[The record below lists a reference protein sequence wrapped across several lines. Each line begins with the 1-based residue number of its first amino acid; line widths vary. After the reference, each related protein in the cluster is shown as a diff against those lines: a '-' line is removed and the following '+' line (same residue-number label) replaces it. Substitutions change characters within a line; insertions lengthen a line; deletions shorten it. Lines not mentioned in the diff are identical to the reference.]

1 MLINYDS
8 WKKRWLS
15 EESSYIFFVFQGLTM
30 NMERIEYKS
39 WEMRDWSLGNLE
51 LYILLNHVKIISVLG
66 IFVSKIE
73 T

>member
-1 MLINYDS
+1 
-8 WKKRWLS
+8 
-15 EESSYIFFVFQGLTM
+15 M